1 MTTTSEDF
9 IADVKRLVTLP
20 ANQTRLT
27 NADFLAFGNR
37 KTQDTL
43 VPIID
48 SLQQEYFV
56 TTSEV
61 DILTGINVY
70 PIPARALGRKMRDV
84 KLVSPSGG
92 RSDFPKV
99 AVEREQFYRVGGTP
113 FGFYFFG
120 DRIRVVPVPVAD
132 GYSLQLW
139 WFLGPSK
146 LVLSSAAAVVTAVNG
161 DVVTVASVPT
171 ILVAGSIVD
180 FIQGI
185 GGNATIGYDQTIQGI
200 VGNDI
205 TFATDIV
212 PTSPALAAGDFISL
226 AQTSPVLQIPDSAV
240 PYLVTLTA
248 MEILQAISD
257 YEGHAAL
264 KETRDLQDKNIKMLL
279 EPRVEGEATPIIND
293 YGFVGGPRRGLWGL
307 WGGNA

>member
-1 MTTTSEDF
+1 MTTTSEEF
-9 IADVKRLVTLP
+9 LADVKRLITVP
-20 ANQTRLT
+20 ANQYRLD
-27 NADFLAFGNR
+27 NAGFLAFGNR

-43 VPIID
+43 VPVID

-56 TTSEV
+56 TTSTV
-61 DILTGINVY
+61 PILTGINEY
-70 PIPARALGRKMRDV
+70 AIPSRALGRKMRDV

-92 RSDFPKV
+92 RSDFPKI
-99 AVEREQFYRVGGTP
+99 AVEREQFYRVGGSP
-113 FGFYFFG
+113 FGFYFYG
-120 DRIRVVPVPVAD
+120 DRIRVVPVPAAD

-146 LVLSSAAAVVTAVNG
+146 LVLSSAAAVVTAINT
-161 DVVTVASVPT
+161 DVVTVAAVPSN
-171 ILVAGSIVD
+171 IVAGSIVD
-180 FIQGI
+180 FVQGV
-185 GGNATIGYDQTIQGI
+185 GGNSTIGYDKTVVSI

-205 TFATDIV
+205 SFATGDV
-212 PTSPALAAGDFISL
+212 PTLPALAAGDYISL

-248 MEILQAISD
+248 MEVLQSIGD

-264 KETRDLQDKNIKMLL
+264 KETRDTQEKNLKMLL

-293 YGFVGGPRRGLWGL
+293 YGFIGGPRRGLWGL
-307 WGGNA
+307 LGE